1 MRAFQSALR
10 KIRPV
15 MESLGYA
22 WHGWHAFRRGI
33 ASNLFQLG
41 ADDLTVQRV
50 LRHSKVVVTREHY
63 IKVRDEKL
71 DAAMQKLSNAIE
83 QTQPERMN

>member
-1 MRAFQSALR
+1 
-10 KIRPV
+10 